1 MQTLFYFQCH
11 WPFLSGIKDILL
23 HTPFSG
29 RSTKRLVP
37 EPRGHCGPEGVREG
51 QEKTGRAGGSGGSF
65 ALPEIVFKKR
75 FALRELL
82 LVGVEGEP

>member
-1 MQTLFYFQCH
+1 MGLYLQTLFYFQCH

-51 QEKTGRAGGSGGSF
+51 QEKAGGQEVLGAVLHSLKLSSRRG
-65 ALPEIVFKKR
+65 LP
-75 FALRELL
+75 
-82 LVGVEGEP
+82 